1 MPPLWQRD
9 IAQLKALVW
18 ETFSI
23 WHSSKK
29 VSTPEHSALA
39 ELSCTVAQGTVC
51 SKQAQHNG
59 DFPVIKSETY
69 IKKIV
74 KPCTQKRSMWE
85 VRSRVKIRKVVSIM
99 VFWKKGN
106 LLLGLSDLYWNN
118 LFLEI
123 ALCPK
128 IRLFWPFE
136 FVVWRKNYE
145 PDAFKVH
152 ILWKG
157 HKIVKKYPNF
167 FSVCEIVSTVHSVSF
182 SLNLSHS
189 PARKETN

>member
-1 MPPLWQRD
+1 MNFTSNWIVFIRFLE
-9 IAQLKALVW
+9 QLKAPKNYFEINWPL
-18 ETFSI
+18 
-23 WHSSKK
+23 
-29 VSTPEHSALA
+29 
-39 ELSCTVAQGTVC
+39 VAQGTVC

-128 IRLFWPFE
+128 IRLFWHFE

-157 HKIVKKYPNF
+157 HKIVKKCPNF
-167 FSVCEIVSTVHSVSF
+167 FSVWILRNCLHCAQCVILSEFISF
-182 SLNLSHS
+182 SS
-189 PARKETN
+189 